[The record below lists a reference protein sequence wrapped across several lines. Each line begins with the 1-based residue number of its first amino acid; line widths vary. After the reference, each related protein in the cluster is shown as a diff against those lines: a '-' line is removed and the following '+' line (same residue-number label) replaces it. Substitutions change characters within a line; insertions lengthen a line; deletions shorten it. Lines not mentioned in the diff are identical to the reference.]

1 MTRHPFMPIAHP
13 SPISSQPHV
22 AGLGSDTDDFLAR
35 RRRRDHDHA
44 IGVMSLIGHDDA
56 GAKRHGECA
65 ERNVTKY
72 VGTHVGN
79 LLFLDRGAKNSAEL

>member
-1 MTRHPFMPIAHP
+1 MTRHPFVPIAHP
-13 SPISSQPHV
+13 SPISSQPDV
-22 AGLGSDTDDFLAR
+22 AGLRRNTHDFLTR

-44 IGVMSLIGHDDA
+44 IGVMPLIGHDDT

-65 ERNVTKY
+65 QRNVSKS

-79 LLFLDRGAKNSAEL
+79 LLFLDRRDQE